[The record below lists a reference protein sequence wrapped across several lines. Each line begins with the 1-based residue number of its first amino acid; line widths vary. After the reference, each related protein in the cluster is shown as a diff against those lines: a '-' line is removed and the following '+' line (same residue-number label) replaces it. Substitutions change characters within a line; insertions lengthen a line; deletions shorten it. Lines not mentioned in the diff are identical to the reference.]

1 MGRVLGLVAP
11 LMLSLAASPSWGAIG
26 VSPVTD
32 TRAPRAHQALVW
44 QRALLPG
51 ADAAWSLP
59 NRRPARA
66 FSPSASAK
74 LQYVRSNP
82 HRSGDYLRPRECAV
96 ESNVTTGPD
105 PSTLAVLALLPARL
119 GGEPTVSK
127 VAQTVPPLQ
136 HDPSPADAASAAVA
150 ASPVVAANPVVATSL
165 VVATSPVVAVSPIV
179 VPSPA
184 VEASPT
190 VAANPESAPA
200 SVADASSVPAPEL
213 SIGRLDIKEL
223 DRELAERFVRLKL
236 TSAAALVVDQQE
248 GNLLFAKNPDAVRS
262 IASIT
267 KLMTAMV
274 ALDAGLPLDERL
286 TVQAADVRIA
296 KGKQSRL
303 KVGVSLTRR
312 EMFKLA
318 LMSSENRAAA
328 ALARTYPGGLPA
340 FVEAMNRKADSLG
353 MVDSRFV
360 EPTGLDS
367 NNVSTAHDLALM
379 VNAAYAYALIRE
391 STTSDLHEV
400 PAPGR
405 RNHRAVMYHNSN
417 RLVRDSEWDV
427 GLSKTGY
434 IGKAGRCLAMQA
446 TIAAKPVIIV
456 LLDSLGKVARV
467 ADANRIKR
475 WLEGPDVTVA
485 GAVRNKPRM

>member
-1 MGRVLGLVAP
+1 MGRFLGLSAP
-11 LMLSLAASPSWGAIG
+11 LMLSLTVWPSLAATG
-26 VSPVTD
+26 VSPAPDTD
-32 TRAPRAHQALVW
+32 AFRTGSQAVVW
-44 QRALLPG
+44 QRALLPSAG
-51 ADAAWSLP
+51 APWNMPSHHHLRGSSP
-59 NRRPARA
+59 NATTPGKLTHVRVKPR
-66 FSPSASAK
+66 SA
-74 LQYVRSNP
+74 V
-82 HRSGDYLRPRECAV
+82 DYLRPRECAV
-96 ESNVTTGPD
+96 ESDISAGLDATTVNL
-105 PSTLAVLALLPARL
+105 LAQLPARDAD
-119 GGEPTVSK
+119 GTPPTPKVPSAEPSRPIPPVVHASP
-127 VAQTVPPLQ
+127 VAV
-136 HDPSPADAASAAVA
+136 
-150 ASPVVAANPVVATSL
+150 ASPVVAASPDSGPIIDA
-165 VVATSPVVAVSPIV
+165 ASPVVDAKPTVDANAAEGA
-179 VPSPA
+179 PA
-184 VEASPT
+184 VNITTLE
-190 VAANPESAPA
+190 
-200 SVADASSVPAPEL
+200 
-213 SIGRLDIKEL
+213 IKEP
-223 DRELAERFVRLKL
+223 DQELAKRFVRLRL

-296 KGKQSRL
+296 KGKESRL

-328 ALARTYPGGLPA
+328 VLARTYPGGLPA
-340 FVEAMNRKADSLG
+340 FVEAMNRKADALG
-353 MVDSRFV
+353 MTDTQFV

-379 VNAAYAYALIRE
+379 VNAAYAYPLIRE
-391 STTSDLHEV
+391 ATTSDLHEV
-400 PAPGR
+400 PTPDR
-405 RNHRAVMYHNSN
+405 RHHRAVTYRNSN

-434 IGKAGRCLAMQA
+434 IGKAGRCLVMQA

-467 ADANRIKR
+467 ADANRIKH
-475 WLEGPDVTVA
+475 WLEGPQLA
-485 GAVRNKPRM
+485 MSGATRNSKPRM

>member
-1 MGRVLGLVAP
+1 VGRVPGFLAP
-11 LMLSLAASPSWGAIG
+11 LMLSLTAWPSLAAD
-26 VSPVTD
+26 VSSIPDTD
-32 TRAPRAHQALVW
+32 AVKSNQAVLW

-51 ADAAWSLP
+51 AGLAWDIPSHHRSVRKLSSAAT
-59 NRRPARA
+59 
-66 FSPSASAK
+66 ASGKQAH
-74 LQYVRSNP
+74 VRSKP
-82 HRSGDYLRPRECAV
+82 RSPLDYLHPRECVV
-96 ESNVTTGPD
+96 ESDVAAGLD
-105 PSTLAVLALLPARL
+105 ASTLALLAQIPARV
-119 GGEPTVSK
+119 GDEAPVTEVARAEPPPQPEP
-127 VAQTVPPLQ
+127 VAV
-136 HDPSPADAASAAVA
+136 ADA
-150 ASPVVAANPVVATSL
+150 
-165 VVATSPVVAVSPIV
+165 SPIV
-179 VPSPA
+179 VPRPVAVAGPVVAAPPAPVVSASPA
-184 VEASPT
+184 PVVTISPAP
-190 VAANPESAPA
+190 VVDSAAP
-200 SVADASSVPAPEL
+200 VADVSPVVDANIAEPAGAVSVTK
-213 SIGRLDIKEL
+213 LDIKEP
-223 DRELAERFVRLKL
+223 DQESAQRFVRLRL

-286 TVQAADVRIA
+286 TVQPADVRIA
-296 KGKQSRL
+296 KGKESRL

-328 ALARTYPGGLPA
+328 VLARTYPGGLPA

-353 MVDSRFV
+353 MTDSRFV

-379 VNAAYAYALIRE
+379 VNAAYAYPLIRE
-391 STTSDLHEV
+391 ATTSDLHEV

-405 RNHRAVMYHNSN
+405 YRRRAVTYHNSN

-434 IGKAGRCLAMQA
+434 IGKAGRCLVMQA

-467 ADANRIKR
+467 SDANRIKR
-475 WLEGPDVTVA
+475 WLERPDVTVA
-485 GAVRNKPRM
+485 GTMRNKPRM

>member
-1 MGRVLGLVAP
+1 MGRFLGLFAP
-11 LMLSLAASPSWGAIG
+11 LMLSLTAPPSLAAHSVSSNADTSSPTSNQAI
-26 VSPVTD
+26 
-32 TRAPRAHQALVW
+32 LW
-44 QRALLPG
+44 QRSLLPG
-51 ADAAWSLP
+51 TGAPWNVPSHRHVLSS
-59 NRRPARA
+59 
-66 FSPSASAK
+66 SPDTNAPGK
-74 LQYVRSNP
+74 LMYVRAKP
-82 HRSGDYLRPRECAV
+82 RVAADYLRPGECIIEADV
-96 ESNVTTGPD
+96 SAGLDATT
-105 PSTLAVLALLPARL
+105 LALLAQVPTRNAEEAPVTQVANANPPQQRDPHPVVLPRPAPIER
-119 GGEPTVSK
+119 P
-127 VAQTVPPLQ
+127 VAASSPPAA
-136 HDPSPADAASAAVA
+136 SIVDAASPATDGILTVDANAVQA
-150 ASPVVAANPVVATSL
+150 H
-165 VVATSPVVAVSPIV
+165 
-179 VPSPA
+179 PA
-184 VEASPT
+184 VNIATLE
-190 VAANPESAPA
+190 
-200 SVADASSVPAPEL
+200 
-213 SIGRLDIKEL
+213 IKEP
-223 DRELAERFVRLKL
+223 DAELAKQFVRLRL

-286 TVQAADVRIA
+286 TVQPADVRIA
-296 KGKQSRL
+296 KGKESRL

-340 FVEAMNRKADSLG
+340 FVDAMNRKADALG
-353 MVDSRFV
+353 MTDTQFV

-379 VNAAYAYALIRE
+379 VNAAYAYPLIRE

-400 PAPGR
+400 PTPDR
-405 RNHRAVMYHNSN
+405 RHHRAVTYHNSN

-434 IGKAGRCLAMQA
+434 IGKAGRCLVMQA

-467 ADANRIKR
+467 ADANRIKH
-475 WLEGPDVTVA
+475 WLEGPHVAMSGVT
-485 GAVRNKPRM
+485 RNSKPRM

>member
-1 MGRVLGLVAP
+1 VE
-11 LMLSLAASPSWGAIG
+11 
-26 VSPVTD
+26 VSPV
-32 TRAPRAHQALVW
+32 V
-44 QRALLPG
+44 
-51 ADAAWSLP
+51 DANA
-59 NRRPARA
+59 AA
-66 FSPSASAK
+66 
-74 LQYVRSNP
+74 
-82 HRSGDYLRPRECAV
+82 
-96 ESNVTTGPD
+96 
-105 PSTLAVLALLPARL
+105 PSTA
-119 GGEPTVSK
+119 
-127 VAQTVPPLQ
+127 
-136 HDPSPADAASAAVA
+136 
-150 ASPVVAANPVVATSL
+150 
-165 VVATSPVVAVSPIV
+165 I
-179 VPSPA
+179 
-184 VEASPT
+184 
-190 VAANPESAPA
+190 
-200 SVADASSVPAPEL
+200 SVTK
-213 SIGRLDIKEL
+213 LDIKEL
-223 DRELAERFVRLKL
+223 DQESAQRFVRLRL

-286 TVQAADVRIA
+286 TVQPADVRIA
-296 KGKQSRL
+296 KGKESRL

-353 MVDSRFV
+353 MIDSRFV

-379 VNAAYAYALIRE
+379 VNAAYAYPLIRE
-391 STTSDLHEV
+391 ATTSDLHEV

-405 RNHRAVMYHNSN
+405 HHRRAVMYHNSN

-434 IGKAGRCLAMQA
+434 IGKAGRCLVMQA

-475 WLEGPDVTVA
+475 WLEGPEVPVA
-485 GAVRNKPRM
+485 GTIRNKPRM

>member
-1 MGRVLGLVAP
+1 VGRFLGFVAP
-11 LMLSLAASPSWGAIG
+11 LMLSLCAWPSLAAG
-26 VSPVTD
+26 VSSVRDTD
-32 TRAPRAHQALVW
+32 APEGIQPIAW

-51 ADAAWSLP
+51 VGVRWNIPSDRHVRASSPNAKVSGKQAD
-59 NRRPARA
+59 
-66 FSPSASAK
+66 
-74 LQYVRSNP
+74 VRSKP
-82 HRSGDYLRPRECAV
+82 RSHFDYLQPRECAV
-96 ESNVTTGPD
+96 ESDVATGPD
-105 PSTLAVLALLPARL
+105 TSTLELLALLPVRVADKAPVSQL
-119 GGEPTVSK
+119 AKVEPLPQPEPIPAFASPVAVPVVTASPAPVIAVS
-127 VAQTVPPLQ
+127 PPLV
-136 HDPSPADAASAAVA
+136 PASPARDVDAAASAA
-150 ASPVVAANPVVATSL
+150 
-165 VVATSPVVAVSPIV
+165 
-179 VPSPA
+179 
-184 VEASPT
+184 EASSA
-190 VAANPESAPA
+190 VVSNANEQATGV
-200 SVADASSVPAPEL
+200 SVTK
-213 SIGRLDIKEL
+213 LDIKEP
-223 DRELAERFVRLKL
+223 DQESAQRFVRLRL

-296 KGKQSRL
+296 KGKESRL
-303 KVGVSLTRR
+303 RVGVTLTRR
-312 EMFKLA
+312 EVFKLA

-340 FVEAMNRKADSLG
+340 FVEAMNRKAGALG
-353 MVDSRFV
+353 MIDSHFV

-379 VNAAYAYALIRE
+379 VNAAYAYPLIRE
-391 STTSDLHEV
+391 ATTSDLHEV
-400 PAPGR
+400 PPPDR
-405 RNHRAVMYHNSN
+405 RHHRAVTYHNSN

-434 IGKAGRCLAMQA
+434 IGKAGRCLVMQA

-467 ADANRIKR
+467 ADANRIKH
-475 WLEGPDVTVA
+475 WLERPDVAVA
-485 GAVRNKPRM
+485 GTMRNKPRM

>member
-1 MGRVLGLVAP
+1 VAVV
-11 LMLSLAASPSWGAIG
+11 I
-26 VSPVTD
+26 
-32 TRAPRAHQALVW
+32 
-44 QRALLPG
+44 
-51 ADAAWSLP
+51 
-59 NRRPARA
+59 
-66 FSPSASAK
+66 
-74 LQYVRSNP
+74 
-82 HRSGDYLRPRECAV
+82 
-96 ESNVTTGPD
+96 
-105 PSTLAVLALLPARL
+105 
-119 GGEPTVSK
+119 
-127 VAQTVPPLQ
+127 
-136 HDPSPADAASAAVA
+136 PSPAPAVTPSPAPVDAAA
-150 ASPVVAANPVVATSL
+150 
-165 VVATSPVVAVSPIV
+165 
-179 VPSPA
+179 PA
-184 VEASPT
+184 VEASPPVEANVAGAATT
-190 VAANPESAPA
+190 V
-200 SVADASSVPAPEL
+200 SVTK
-213 SIGRLDIKEL
+213 LDIKEV
-223 DRELAERFVRLKL
+223 DQESAQRFVRLRL

-296 KGKQSRL
+296 KGKESRL
-303 KVGVSLTRR
+303 RVGVSLTRR
-312 EMFKLA
+312 EVFKLA

-379 VNAAYAYALIRE
+379 VNAAYAYPLIRE
-391 STTSDLHEV
+391 ATTSDLHEV
-400 PAPGR
+400 PAPDR
-405 RNHRAVMYHNSN
+405 HHRRAVTYHNSN
-417 RLVRDSEWDV
+417 RLVRDSDWDV

-434 IGKAGRCLAMQA
+434 IGKAGRCLVMQA

-467 ADANRIKR
+467 ADANRIKH
-475 WLEGPDVTVA
+475 WLERTDAPLP
-485 GAVRNKPRM
+485 VRTRDRPRL